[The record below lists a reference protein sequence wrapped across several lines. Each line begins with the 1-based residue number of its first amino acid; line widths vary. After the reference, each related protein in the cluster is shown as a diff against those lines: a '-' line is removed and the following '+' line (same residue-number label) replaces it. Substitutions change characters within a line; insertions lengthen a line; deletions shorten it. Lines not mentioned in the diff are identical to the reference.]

1 MKRKN
6 AGKGKKRKQSVHVSV
21 VGKPK
26 NNTEKHL
33 LSDNREFASIFQLVL
48 KDERINPDELRDY
61 SETDTVTKV
70 ERGEIA
76 LSKEFVR
83 DIRKLWVKTD
93 GRKVYLCIENQ
104 TELDVKDQV
113 RMTLYTLVHILSI
126 MEKTGEVLP
135 IVPLII
141 VWGKKGENEELNIHD
156 LFPKDTPEEIM
167 KYQMYLRIPVI
178 YVLGIKE
185 KDVEILSIPL
195 KEAII
200 LIQLMSKELEFDQ
213 VERYVSKLK
222 NIVKIM
228 LSDSAQKTVIAVT
241 GHDFYENIKLGK
253 EDAVTFGSINDVLED
268 LKVKVAADA
277 KAEGIT
283 EGRIENLVENVIKL
297 SKVKNYS
304 YEESLDILAE
314 DEKEKEEALK
324 RIKELEK

>member
-1 MKRKN
+1 M
-6 AGKGKKRKQSVHVSV
+6 
-21 VGKPK
+21 
-26 NNTEKHL
+26 
-33 LSDNREFASIFQLVL
+33 SDNREFASIFQLVL
-48 KDERINPDELRDY
+48 NDERINPDELRDY

-70 ERGEIA
+70 EGGEIS

-141 VWGKKGENEELNIHD
+141 VWGKKGENEELTIHD
-156 LFPKDTPEEIM
+156 LFHQRYTDEIM

-185 KDVEILSIPL
+185 EDVEILSIPL

-200 LIQLMSKELEFDQ
+200 HIQIVNGVIKLDQ
-213 VERYVSKLK
+213 VERYINKLDSL
-222 NIVKIM
+222 VKTK
-228 LSDSAQKTVIAVT
+228 LSDRAKKTVIAVT
-241 GHDFYENIKLGK
+241 GHDFYEEAKLGK
-253 EDAVTFGSINDVLED
+253 EDAVKGRSIFDVLED
-268 LKVKVAADA
+268 LKVEIAADA
-277 KAEGIT
+277 KAK
-283 EGRIENLVENVIKL
+283 NLVDNVIKL
-297 SKVKNYS
+297 SKAKNYS
-304 YEESLDILAE
+304 YEESLNILAE
-314 DEKEKEEALK
+314 VEKEKEEALK
-324 RIKELEK
+324 RIKELEE

>member
-1 MKRKN
+1 M
-6 AGKGKKRKQSVHVSV
+6 
-21 VGKPK
+21 
-26 NNTEKHL
+26 
-33 LSDNREFASIFQLVL
+33 VL

-70 ERGEIA
+70 EGGEIS

-141 VWGKKGENEELNIHD
+141 VWGKKGENEELTIHD
-156 LFPKDTPEEIM
+156 LFHQRYTDEIM

-185 KDVEILSIPL
+185 EDVEILSIPL

-200 LIQLMSKELEFDQ
+200 HIQIVNGVIKLDQ
-213 VERYVSKLK
+213 VERYINKLDSL
-222 NIVKIM
+222 VKTK
-228 LSDSAQKTVIAVT
+228 LSDRAKKTVIAVT
-241 GHDFYENIKLGK
+241 GHDFYEEAKLGK
-253 EDAVTFGSINDVLED
+253 EDAVKGRSIFDVLED
-268 LKVKVAADA
+268 LKVEIAADA
-277 KAEGIT
+277 KAK
-283 EGRIENLVENVIKL
+283 NLVDNVIKL
-297 SKVKNYS
+297 SKAKNYS
-304 YEESLDILAE
+304 NEESLNILAE
-314 DEKEKEEALK
+314 DEKEKEETLK
-324 RIKELEK
+324 RIKELEE

>member
-1 MKRKN
+1 M
-6 AGKGKKRKQSVHVSV
+6 
-21 VGKPK
+21 
-26 NNTEKHL
+26 
-33 LSDNREFASIFQLVL
+33 VL
-48 KDERINPDELRDY
+48 NDERINPDELRDY

-70 ERGEIA
+70 EGGEIS

-141 VWGKKGENEELNIHD
+141 VWGKKGENEELTIHD
-156 LFPKDTPEEIM
+156 LFHQRYTDEIM

-185 KDVEILSIPL
+185 EDVEILSIPL

-200 LIQLMSKELEFDQ
+200 HIQIVNGVIKLDQ
-213 VERYVSKLK
+213 VERYINKLDSL
-222 NIVKIM
+222 VKTK
-228 LSDSAQKTVIAVT
+228 LSDRAKKTVIAVT
-241 GHDFYENIKLGK
+241 GHDFYEEAKLGK
-253 EDAVTFGSINDVLED
+253 EDAVKGRSIFDVLED
-268 LKVKVAADA
+268 LKVEIAADA
-277 KAEGIT
+277 KAK
-283 EGRIENLVENVIKL
+283 NLVDNVIKL
-297 SKVKNYS
+297 SKAKNYS
-304 YEESLDILAE
+304 YEESLNILAE
-314 DEKEKEEALK
+314 VEKEKEEALK
-324 RIKELEK
+324 RIKELEE

>member
-70 ERGEIA
+70 EGGEIS

-141 VWGKKGENEELNIHD
+141 VWGKKGENEELTIHD
-156 LFPKDTPEEIM
+156 LFHQRYTDEIM

-185 KDVEILSIPL
+185 EDVEILSIPL

-200 LIQLMSKELEFDQ
+200 HIQIVNGVIKLDQ
-213 VERYVSKLK
+213 VERYINKLDSL
-222 NIVKIM
+222 VKTK
-228 LSDSAQKTVIAVT
+228 LSDRAKKTVIAVT
-241 GHDFYENIKLGK
+241 GHDFYEEAKLGK
-253 EDAVTFGSINDVLED
+253 EDAVKGRSIFDVLED
-268 LKVKVAADA
+268 LKVEIAADA
-277 KAEGIT
+277 KAK
-283 EGRIENLVENVIKL
+283 NLVDNVIKL
-297 SKVKNYS
+297 SKAKNYS
-304 YEESLDILAE
+304 NEESLNILAE
-314 DEKEKEEALK
+314 DEKEEALK
-324 RIKELEK
+324 RIKELEE

>member
-1 MKRKN
+1 M
-6 AGKGKKRKQSVHVSV
+6 
-21 VGKPK
+21 
-26 NNTEKHL
+26 
-33 LSDNREFASIFQLVL
+33 VL

-70 ERGEIA
+70 EGGEIS

-141 VWGKKGENEELNIHD
+141 VWGKKGENEELTIHD
-156 LFPKDTPEEIM
+156 LFHQRYTDEIM
-167 KYQMYLRIPVI
+167 KYQMYLRISVI

-185 KDVEILSIPL
+185 EDVEILSIPL

-200 LIQLMSKELEFDQ
+200 HIQIVNGVIKLDQ
-213 VERYVSKLK
+213 VERYINKLDSL
-222 NIVKIM
+222 VKTK
-228 LSDSAQKTVIAVT
+228 LSDRAKKTVIAVT
-241 GHDFYENIKLGK
+241 GHDFYEEAKLGK
-253 EDAVTFGSINDVLED
+253 EDAVKGRSIFDVLED
-268 LKVKVAADA
+268 LKVEIAADA
-277 KAEGIT
+277 KAK
-283 EGRIENLVENVIKL
+283 NLVDNVIKL
-297 SKVKNYS
+297 SKAKNYS

-314 DEKEKEEALK
+314 DKKEKEEALK
-324 RIKELEK
+324 RIKELEE

>member
-1 MKRKN
+1 M
-6 AGKGKKRKQSVHVSV
+6 
-21 VGKPK
+21 
-26 NNTEKHL
+26 
-33 LSDNREFASIFQLVL
+33 VL
-48 KDERINPDELRDY
+48 KDECINPDELRDY

-70 ERGEIA
+70 EGGEIS

-185 KDVEILSIPL
+185 EDVEILSIPL

-200 LIQLMSKELEFDQ
+200 PIQIVNGVIKLDQ
-213 VERYVSKLK
+213 VERYINKLDSLA
-222 NIVKIM
+222 KIK
-228 LSDSAQKTVIAVT
+228 LSDRAKKTVIAVT
-241 GHDFYENIKLGK
+241 GHDFYEETKLGK
-253 EDAVTFGSINDVLED
+253 EDAVKGRSIFDVLED
-268 LKVKVAADA
+268 LKMEIAADA
-277 KAEGIT
+277 KAK
-283 EGRIENLVENVIKL
+283 GRIENLVENVIKL
-297 SKVKNYS
+297 SKAKNYS

>member
-1 MKRKN
+1 M
-6 AGKGKKRKQSVHVSV
+6 
-21 VGKPK
+21 
-26 NNTEKHL
+26 
-33 LSDNREFASIFQLVL
+33 VL

-70 ERGEIA
+70 EGGEIS

-141 VWGKKGENEELNIHD
+141 VWGKKGENEELTIHD
-156 LFPKDTPEEIM
+156 LFHQRYTDEIM
-167 KYQMYLRIPVI
+167 KYQMYLRISVI

-185 KDVEILSIPL
+185 EDVEILSIPL

-200 LIQLMSKELEFDQ
+200 HIQIVNGVIKLDQ
-213 VERYVSKLK
+213 VERYINKLDSL
-222 NIVKIM
+222 VKTK
-228 LSDSAQKTVIAVT
+228 LSDRAKKTVIAVT
-241 GHDFYENIKLGK
+241 GHDFYEEAKLGK
-253 EDAVTFGSINDVLED
+253 EDAVKGRSIFDVLED
-268 LKVKVAADA
+268 LKVEIAADA
-277 KAEGIT
+277 KAK
-283 EGRIENLVENVIKL
+283 NLVDNVIKL
-297 SKVKNYS
+297 SKAKNYS
-304 YEESLDILAE
+304 YEESLNILAE
-314 DEKEKEEALK
+314 VEKEKEEALK
-324 RIKELEK
+324 RIKELEE

>member
-1 MKRKN
+1 M
-6 AGKGKKRKQSVHVSV
+6 
-21 VGKPK
+21 
-26 NNTEKHL
+26 
-33 LSDNREFASIFQLVL
+33 VL

-70 ERGEIA
+70 EGGEIS

-185 KDVEILSIPL
+185 EDVEILSIPL

-200 LIQLMSKELEFDQ
+200 PIQIVNGVIKLDQ
-213 VERYVSKLK
+213 VERYINKLDSLA
-222 NIVKIM
+222 KIK
-228 LSDSAQKTVIAVT
+228 LSDRAKKTVIAVT
-241 GHDFYENIKLGK
+241 GHDFYEETKLGK
-253 EDAVTFGSINDVLED
+253 EDAVKGRSIFDVLED
-268 LKVKVAADA
+268 LKMEIAADA
-277 KAEGIT
+277 KAK
-283 EGRIENLVENVIKL
+283 GRIENLVENVIKL
-297 SKVKNYS
+297 SKAKNYS

>member
-1 MKRKN
+1 M
-6 AGKGKKRKQSVHVSV
+6 
-21 VGKPK
+21 
-26 NNTEKHL
+26 
-33 LSDNREFASIFQLVL
+33 VL

-70 ERGEIA
+70 EGGEIA

-178 YVLGIKE
+178 YV
-185 KDVEILSIPL
+185 
-195 KEAII
+195 
-200 LIQLMSKELEFDQ
+200 
-213 VERYVSKLK
+213 
-222 NIVKIM
+222 
-228 LSDSAQKTVIAVT
+228 
-241 GHDFYENIKLGK
+241 
-253 EDAVTFGSINDVLED
+253 
-268 LKVKVAADA
+268 
-277 KAEGIT
+277 
-283 EGRIENLVENVIKL
+283 
-297 SKVKNYS
+297 
-304 YEESLDILAE
+304 
-314 DEKEKEEALK
+314 
-324 RIKELEK
+324 

>member
-1 MKRKN
+1 M
-6 AGKGKKRKQSVHVSV
+6 
-21 VGKPK
+21 
-26 NNTEKHL
+26 
-33 LSDNREFASIFQLVL
+33 VL

-70 ERGEIA
+70 EGGEIS

-141 VWGKKGENEELNIHD
+141 VWGKKGENEELTIHD
-156 LFPKDTPEEIM
+156 LFHQRYTDEIM

-185 KDVEILSIPL
+185 EDVEILSIPL

-200 LIQLMSKELEFDQ
+200 HIQIVNGVIKLDQ
-213 VERYVSKLK
+213 VERYINKLDSL
-222 NIVKIM
+222 VKTK
-228 LSDSAQKTVIAVT
+228 LSDRAKKTVIAVT
-241 GHDFYENIKLGK
+241 GHDFYEEAKLGK
-253 EDAVTFGSINDVLED
+253 EDAVKGRSIFDVLED
-268 LKVKVAADA
+268 LKVEIAADA
-277 KAEGIT
+277 KAK
-283 EGRIENLVENVIKL
+283 NLVDNVIKL
-297 SKVKNYS
+297 SKAKNYS
-304 YEESLDILAE
+304 YEESLNILAE
-314 DEKEKEEALK
+314 VEKEKEEALK
-324 RIKELEK
+324 RIKELEE